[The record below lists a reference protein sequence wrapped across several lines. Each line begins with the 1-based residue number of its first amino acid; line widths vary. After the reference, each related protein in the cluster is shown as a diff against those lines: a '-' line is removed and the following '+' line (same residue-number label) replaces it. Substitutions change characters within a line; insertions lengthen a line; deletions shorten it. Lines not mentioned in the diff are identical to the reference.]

1 MTTKPDP
8 VTRPLVG
15 WREWVALPDLGVAHI
30 KAKVDTGARSS
41 CLHAFDVRVV
51 VENGEEWVHFIVHPL
66 QGETDPE
73 VPVKARLLEYRLVRS
88 SSGHAE
94 SRPVIETT
102 AYVGKRAWSIELT
115 LTNRDQM
122 GFRMLLGRSALSRR
136 FWVDPSRS
144 FLQGGKPLEG
154 SL

>member
-1 MTTKPDP
+1 MTDKPDP

-15 WREWVALPDLGVAHI
+15 WREWVALPDLGISHI

-41 CLHAFDVRVV
+41 CLHAFDVRVE
-51 VENGEEWVHFIVHPL
+51 VEGGQEWVYFVVHPL
-66 QGETDPE
+66 QGTTDTT
-73 VPVKARLLEYRLVRS
+73 VPVKARLLEYRVVRS

-94 SRPVIETT
+94 TRPVIETT
-102 AYVGKRAWSIELT
+102 AYLGERAWTIELT

-122 GFRMLLGRSALSRR
+122 GFRMLLGRSAISRR

-144 FLQGGKPLEG
+144 FLQSER
-154 SL
+154 